1 MFILD
6 YILSSSETKVVDK
19 VIEGHKY
26 KLISERYSF
35 FKTGDIVIA
44 LEDGEDGAYCI
55 LADKCDSIEYNVY
68 DYGIAS
74 AKDLIEVE

>member
-1 MFILD
+1 MSKRIFPSD
-6 YILSSSETKVVDK
+6 
-19 VIEGHKY
+19 IEKDLFN
-26 KLISERYSF
+26 K
-35 FKTGDIVIA
+35 GDIVIA

-55 LADKCDSIEYNVY
+55 LADKCDSIEYNVH

>member
-1 MFILD
+1 MVD
-6 YILSSSETKVVDK
+6 NVVK
-19 VIEGHKY
+19 GHKY

-35 FKTGDIVIA
+35 FKTGDTVIA
-44 LEDGEDGAYCI
+44 LESGQEGAYCI
-55 LADKCDSIEYNVY
+55 LADKCDLIEYNVY

>member
-35 FKTGDIVIA
+35 FKTGDTVIA
-44 LEDGEDGAYCI
+44 LESGQEGAYCI
-55 LADKCDSIEYNVY
+55 LADKCDLIEYNVY